1 MKRLTIL
8 NLFLVALLI
17 GLTAFFVA
25 TEFAIVKVRSPRIN
39 QLVDE
44 GNKKAIAAKHVITHL
59 DEYLSA
65 CQLGITITA
74 LGLGWL
80 GEPTLERILHPLFD
94 DINMNERLAG
104 ILSFAI
110 AFVIITFL
118 HVVVGELA
126 PKTFAIQMAE
136 RITLLFSK
144 PIIGFYKIMYPFI
157 KTLNGS
163 AQLLT
168 RMFGLQP
175 ASEHEV
181 AHSEEEIRILL
192 SESLKGG
199 EINQSEYKYMNK
211 IFDFDDRLAKEVMVP
226 RTEIVTASKDDIVEV
241 FLQVANVEKYTR
253 YPIIEDG
260 DKDKIVGLVNIKE
273 IYNDIVFN
281 QKDGTNTLESYVKPI
296 LKVIETIPIHD
307 LLVKMQKDRVQMA
320 ILFDEYGGTA
330 GLVTIEDIVEEIVGE
345 IRDEFDADEIP
356 YVQKIKE
363 NHYILDGKMLI
374 SEVNDLLGTDIS
386 DDEVDTIAGWVL
398 TERFDVVKND
408 IVQYNDFYFKVL
420 VIEDFH
426 IKYVEV
432 KKRKENSSSSN
443 EDKIKKEEFET

>member
-1 MKRLTIL
+1 MIIL
-8 NLFLVALLI
+8 NLVLVAILI

-25 TEFAIVKVRSPRIN
+25 TEFAIVKVRSSRIN

-44 GNKKAIAAKHVITHL
+44 GNKNAVSAKHVITHL

-80 GEPTLERILHPLFD
+80 GEPTLERILHPLF
-94 DINMNERLAG
+94 NETNVNEPLAG
-104 ILSFAI
+104 ILSFII
-110 AFVIITFL
+110 AFVVITFL

-136 RITLLFSK
+136 RITLSFAK
-144 PIIGFYKIMYPFI
+144 PIILFYKIMYPFI
-157 KTLNGS
+157 KALNGS
-163 AQLLT
+163 ARLLT
-168 RMFGLQP
+168 RMFGLHSV
-175 ASEHEV
+175 SEHEV

-226 RTEIVTASKDDIVEV
+226 RTEIVTASKDDIVEE
-241 FLQVANVEKYTR
+241 FLQVANIEKYTR
-253 YPIIEDG
+253 YPVIEDS
-260 DKDKIVGLVNIKE
+260 DKDKVIGLINIKE

-281 QKDGTNTLESYVKPI
+281 EKDGTNTLESYVKPI
-296 LKVIETIPIHD
+296 LKVIETVPIHD

-345 IRDEFDADEIP
+345 IRDEFDTDEIP

-363 NHYILDGKMLI
+363 DHYILDGKMLI
-374 SEVNDLLGTDIS
+374 SEVNNLLGTDIS
-386 DDEVDTIAGWVL
+386 DEEVDTIAGWVL
-398 TERFDVVKND
+398 TEKFDVVKND
-408 IVQYNDFYFKVL
+408 IIQYNQFYFKVL
-420 VIEDFH
+420 VIEDYH
-426 IKYVEV
+426 IKYIEV
-432 KKRKENSSSSN
+432 KKRKSEPQ
-443 EDKIKKEEFET
+443 KKNQTQEAYK

>member
-1 MKRLTIL
+1 
-8 NLFLVALLI
+8 
-17 GLTAFFVA
+17 
-25 TEFAIVKVRSPRIN
+25 
-39 QLVDE
+39 
-44 GNKKAIAAKHVITHL
+44 
-59 DEYLSA
+59 
-65 CQLGITITA
+65 
-74 LGLGWL
+74 
-80 GEPTLERILHPLFD
+80 
-94 DINMNERLAG
+94 
-104 ILSFAI
+104 
-110 AFVIITFL
+110 
-118 HVVVGELA
+118 
-126 PKTFAIQMAE
+126 
-136 RITLLFSK
+136 
-144 PIIGFYKIMYPFI
+144 
-157 KTLNGS
+157 
-163 AQLLT
+163 
-168 RMFGLQP
+168 
-175 ASEHEV
+175 
-181 AHSEEEIRILL
+181 
-192 SESLKGG
+192 
-199 EINQSEYKYMNK
+199 MNK

-260 DKDKIVGLVNIKE
+260 DKDKVVGLVNIKE

-296 LKVIETIPIHD
+296 LKVIETVPIHD

-386 DDEVDTIAGWVL
+386 DKEVDTIAGWVL
-398 TERFDVVKND
+398 TERFDVGKND
-408 IVQYNDFYFKVL
+408 IVQHDDFYFKVL

-432 KKRKENSSSSN
+432 KKRKTPSSSSGN
-443 EDKIKKEEFET
+443 GKQKEG